1 MVTYSRDM
9 LIGQWYR
16 TEYDENGCQISEYAH
31 ISPDGSFE
39 FTFVSQNAKGEVA
52 EQIIELGDW
61 GLVGDIHFT
70 MTKSEFVDEQHYAA
84 DLADEQNYHAYK
96 VLELTGQVFRYQHIV
111 TQEIYQLKRI
121 AEQAGNC

>member
-1 MVTYSRDM
+1 
-9 LIGQWYR
+9 
-16 TEYDENGCQISEYAH
+16 
-31 ISPDGSFE
+31 
-39 FTFVSQNAKGEVA
+39 
-52 EQIIELGDW
+52 
-61 GLVGDIHFT
+61 